1 MKEVNAMN
9 KRHLSPHFFCPLA
22 SELGIPKI
30 CIRNQACQHC
40 AFAEWLDDTRS
51 ECALLPALEAPEA
64 FAASA

>member
-1 MKEVNAMN
+1 MKEVTAMN

-22 SELGIPKI
+22 SELGIPRI

-51 ECALLPALEAPEA
+51 ECAFLSDPEA
-64 FAASA
+64 SEGLARAA